1 MNFAFWWFPRERDL
15 RVFELCI
22 WKYEFDSFSA
32 LFGTREP
39 YTMKSSPNYVFIE
52 PSMLYTIQ
60 THFENHEKGN
70 DFITQK
76 KRNET
81 SKNPCFFN
89 GVDPCFFNGVD
100 AHHVDEAGM
109 LDHVMAHQMSCAVI
123 FITAQGISLSDFG
136 FPTGMCASF
145 GWEAA
150 PFFDP
155 FRSKKQHSTAQGGG
169 MKRKPVIQES
179 FPTHLPPPRICPK
192 ICFCWLS

>member
-1 MNFAFWWFPRERDL
+1 
-15 RVFELCI
+15 
-22 WKYEFDSFSA
+22 
-32 LFGTREP
+32 
-39 YTMKSSPNYVFIE
+39 MKKEMTSS
-52 PSMLYTIQ
+52 L
-60 THFENHEKGN
+60 K
-70 DFITQK
+70 K

-169 MKRKPVIQES
+169 MKRKPVTQES

-192 ICFCWLS
+192 ICFC

>member
-1 MNFAFWWFPRERDL
+1 
-15 RVFELCI
+15 
-22 WKYEFDSFSA
+22 
-32 LFGTREP
+32 
-39 YTMKSSPNYVFIE
+39 MKSSPNYVFIE

-70 DFITQK
+70 DFITQKK

-169 MKRKPVIQES
+169 MKRKPVTQES

-192 ICFCWLS
+192 ICFC